1 MRFGGEL
8 GRRGAFMEDLMK
20 TLGLISPNL
29 DDPTVQEYYRILPE
43 GIEIKGRPLHV
54 TTFTDET
61 FAKVEGAFAD
71 VVRDL
76 TRDPLDFLMITGEL
90 FLSYRGPGSDR
101 LVLDS
106 VREITPVKAST
117 VLTAVVRALKSLDMY
132 RVVMASP
139 FPHDQDENLIRFLD
153 HYNIEV
159 AANRGLGYDNTQEI
173 WELPAETGYDL
184 AVAVLE
190 ECPNVDGIYMPCNK
204 WRVSSVIERLEAEL
218 GKPVITNTQAWIWE
232 ALTGLGLKPSLP
244 GYGKLL
250 G

>member
-1 MRFGGEL
+1 
-8 GRRGAFMEDLMK
+8 MK

-54 TTFTDET
+54 TAFSDET
-61 FAKVEGAFAD
+61 FAKVEEAFAD

-76 TRDPLDFLMITGEL
+76 ARDPLDFLMITGEL

-106 VREITPVKAST
+106 VRDITPVKAST
-117 VLTAVVRALKSLDMY
+117 VLTAVVRAFKALDVY

-159 AANRGLGYDNTQEI
+159 AANRGLGYDNTHEI
-173 WELPAETGYDL
+173 WDLPPETGYDL
-184 AVAVLE
+184 AAAVLE

-204 WRVSSVIERLEAEL
+204 WRVSSVIERLEADL
-218 GKPVITNTQAWIWE
+218 GKPVITNTQAWIWD
-232 ALTGLGLKPSLP
+232 ALQGMDMSPSLP
-244 GYGKLL
+244 GYGRLL
-250 G
+250 K

>member
-1 MRFGGEL
+1 
-8 GRRGAFMEDLMK
+8 MK
-20 TLGLISPNL
+20 VLGLISPNL
-29 DDPTVQEYYRILPE
+29 DDPTVEEYYRILPE

-54 TTFTDET
+54 EHFTSEE
-61 FAKVEGAFAD
+61 FAKVDKAFAD

-76 TRDPLDFLMITGEL
+76 AREPLDFLMVTGEL

-101 LVLDS
+101 QVLEAIK
-106 VREITPVKAST
+106 EITPVPAST
-117 VLTAVVRALKSLDMY
+117 VLTAVVRALKSLDVH

-139 FPHDQDENLIRFLD
+139 FPDDQDENLIRFLD

-159 AANRGLGYDNTQEI
+159 AANRGLGYENTQEI
-173 WELPAETGYDL
+173 WELPPETGYEL
-184 AVAVLE
+184 ASEVLR

-204 WRVSSVIERLEAEL
+204 WRVSSVIDRLEADL

-232 ALTGLGLKPSLP
+232 ALDGLGMKSVLP

-250 G
+250 NGVTPIH

>member
-1 MRFGGEL
+1 
-8 GRRGAFMEDLMK
+8 MK

-54 TTFTDET
+54 TSFTDET
-61 FAKVEGAFAD
+61 FAKVEEAFAD

-106 VREITPVKAST
+106 VRDTPVKAST
-117 VLTAVVRALKSLDMY
+117 VLTAVVRAFKALDVY

-159 AANRGLGYDNTQEI
+159 AANRGLGYDNTHEI
-173 WELPAETGYDL
+173 WDLPPETGYDL
-184 AVAVLE
+184 AAAVLE

-204 WRVSSVIERLEAEL
+204 WRVSSVIERLEADL
-218 GKPVITNTQAWIWE
+218 GKPVITNTQAWIWD
-232 ALTGLGLKPSLP
+232 ALQGMDMKPSLP
-244 GYGKLL
+244 GYGRLL
-250 G
+250 K

>member
-1 MRFGGEL
+1 
-8 GRRGAFMEDLMK
+8 MEDRMK

-29 DDPTVQEYYRILPE
+29 DDPTIQEYYSILPE
-43 GIEIKGRPLHV
+43 GIEIKGRPLEV
-54 TTFTDET
+54 GSFTDET
-61 FAKVEGAFAD
+61 FAKVEEAFAD

-106 VREITPVKAST
+106 VREITPVNAST
-117 VLTAVVRALKSLDMY
+117 VLTAVVRALKSLDVY

-173 WELPAETGYDL
+173 WELPPETGYDL
-184 AVAVLE
+184 AAAVLA

-204 WRVSSVIERLEAEL
+204 WRVSSVIERLEADL

-232 ALTGLGLKPSLP
+232 ALRGLGLKTSLP
-244 GYGKLL
+244 GYGRLL
-250 G
+250 K

>member
-1 MRFGGEL
+1 
-8 GRRGAFMEDLMK
+8 MK

-29 DDPTVQEYYRILPE
+29 DDPTIQEYYRILPD

-54 TTFTDET
+54 TTFADET
-61 FAKVEGAFAD
+61 FAKVEEAFAD

-117 VLTAVVRALKSLDMY
+117 VLTAVVRALKSLDVY

-159 AANRGLGYDNTQEI
+159 AATRYGSSPPRPATI
-173 WELPAETGYDL
+173 WPPPCWKSVPTWTASTCL
-184 AVAVLE
+184 ATSG
-190 ECPNVDGIYMPCNK
+190 ECPP
-204 WRVSSVIERLEAEL
+204 
-218 GKPVITNTQAWIWE
+218 
-232 ALTGLGLKPSLP
+232 
-244 GYGKLL
+244 
-250 G
+250 

>member
-1 MRFGGEL
+1 
-8 GRRGAFMEDLMK
+8 MK

-29 DDPTVQEYYRILPE
+29 DDPTVQEYYGILPE
-43 GIEIKGRPLHV
+43 GIDIRGRPLEV
-54 TTFTDET
+54 DTFADET
-61 FAKVEGAFAD
+61 FAKVEEAFAG

-76 TRDPLDFLMITGEL
+76 AREPLDFLMITGEL

-117 VLTAVVRALKSLDMY
+117 VLTAVVRALKSLDVY

-139 FPHDQDENLIRFLD
+139 FPHAQNENLIRFLD

-159 AANRGLGYDNTQEI
+159 AANRGLGYDNTREI

-184 AVAVLE
+184 AAAVLE

-204 WRVSSVIERLEAEL
+204 WRVSSVIERLEADL

-232 ALTGLGLKPSLP
+232 ALTGLGLTPARP

-250 G
+250 K